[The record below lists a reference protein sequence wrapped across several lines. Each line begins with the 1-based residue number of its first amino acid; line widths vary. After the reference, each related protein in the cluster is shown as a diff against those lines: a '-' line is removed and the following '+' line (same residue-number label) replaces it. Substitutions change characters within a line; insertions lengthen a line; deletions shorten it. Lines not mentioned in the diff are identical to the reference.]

1 MVVLSTLGLILGVP
15 ELKGGQTLPPWL
27 KKVTEQ
33 PSLLD
38 WLAGA
43 QGVPILIHQAFLPEF
58 PST

>member
-1 MVVLSTLGLILGVP
+1 MAVLSTLGLILGVP
-15 ELKGGQTLPPWL
+15 ELKGGQTLAPWL

-33 PSLLD
+33 PTLLD

>member
-33 PSLLD
+33 PTLLD

-43 QGVPILIHQAFLPEF
+43 QGVPILIHQAFLPEL